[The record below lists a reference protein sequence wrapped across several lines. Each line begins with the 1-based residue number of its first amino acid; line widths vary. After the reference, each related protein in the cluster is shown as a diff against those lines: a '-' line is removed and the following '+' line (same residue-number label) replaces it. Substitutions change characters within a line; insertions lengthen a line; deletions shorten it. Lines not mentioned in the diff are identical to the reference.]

1 MINSKLA
8 ATLHDH
14 LPLAVFRKPIRL
26 RVLVAILLCTTLVP
40 LSGQPDKERQRILAV
55 VQPVESFS
63 QAEAYELRPGG
74 AATVFKMQNRDA
86 FSHPSANMPFERQLD
101 FRVGDGIFKKIW
113 VSSPSSTRS
122 SDGLGPLF
130 NARSCQRCHL
140 KDGRS
145 RPPAEGE
152 KAELMLLKL
161 SIPPQNE
168 TQRSALSQ
176 QRTSSI
182 PEPTYGNQLQNF
194 SVQGVRSEGGFIL
207 QYKELPVQLAD
218 GEVVNLRV
226 PTYQIEDLQY
236 GALHPDS
243 MASPRIAPPVIG
255 MGLLEAIP
263 EADILRHADPDDL
276 DGDGVSGRVR
286 RVWSDEHQKV
296 MLGRFG
302 WKAGQPTLVQ
312 QSAVAFRDD
321 IGISTPLYPVPH
333 GDCTAAQQGCMATP
347 HGDTPAGDGVEA
359 VSTMFDMLVFY
370 VRNLGVP
377 ARREVSDPQ
386 VLEGKRLF
394 YRARCTACHVPKF
407 VTRRDSIDKEQSFQL
422 IWPYT
427 DLLLHD
433 MGEGLADNRP
443 EGNASGR
450 EWRTPPLWGIGL
462 TETVSR
468 HSTFL
473 HDGRA
478 RSLLEAILWHG
489 GEAEAAKQQVVRMT
503 REQREALLTFL
514 GSL

>member
-1 MINSKLA
+1 MTASKLP

-14 LPLAVFRKPIRL
+14 LPLAVFGKPVRL
-26 RVLVAILLCTTLVP
+26 QVLIVILLCTTLVP
-40 LSGQPDKERQRILAV
+40 LSGQPDTERERVLAV
-55 VQPVESFS
+55 MQPAENFS
-63 QAEAYELRPGG
+63 QAEAYELRPAG

-140 KDGRS
+140 KDGRG

-168 TQRSALSQ
+168 TQRSALLQ
-176 QRTSSI
+176 HRTSSI

-194 SVQGVRSEGGFIL
+194 SVQAVRSEGEFTL
-207 QYKELPVQLAD
+207 QYKELPMQLVD
-218 GEVVNLRV
+218 GEIINLRA
-226 PTYQIEDLQY
+226 PTYQIVGLQY

-243 MASPRIAPPVIG
+243 MASPRVAPPVIG

-276 DGDGVSGRVR
+276 DGNGISGRAR

-302 WKAGQPTLVQ
+302 WKAGQPTIAQ

-333 GDCTAAQQGCMATP
+333 GDCTAAQQDCMAAS
-347 HGDTPAGDGVEA
+347 HGDEPAGDGLEA
-359 VSTMFDMLVFY
+359 VSKMFDMLVFY

-394 YRARCTACHVPKF
+394 YEARCAICHVPKF
-407 VTRRDSIDKEQSFQL
+407 VTRRNSIGKEQSFQL

-462 TETVSR
+462 TETVSH

-503 REQREALLTFL
+503 RGQREALLAFL